1 MRRPDAKG
9 TLIVQVVDLFVGTS
23 INCGDPPITQNR
35 FSMDTENDLESLLAL
50 EEEQREENEPPCWI
64 A

>member
-1 MRRPDAKG
+1 M
-9 TLIVQVVDLFVGTS
+9 DLFVGTS